1 MQIHGSADVSS
12 TARIGHN
19 VSIWHF
25 TRVREGASIGN
36 QVNVGANVYIGP
48 SVIIGNRCKIQN
60 GAQIFEPAIL
70 EDGVFIG
77 PSVILTND
85 RNPRSINFD
94 LTLKTDQD
102 WEKVGVV
109 VCRGASI
116 GAGAI
121 CVAPIRIGS
130 WSMIA
135 AGSVVISDTLDYSL
149 MAGVPAKQIGWVGE
163 FGVSLQNL
171 EDAKWRCPKTGS
183 LYEVSSAGTL
193 KKIT

>member
-1 MQIHGSADVSS
+1 MQIHSSAEVSPS
-12 TARIGHN
+12 ARIGQD

-25 TRVREGASIGN
+25 TRVREGVSIGN

-48 SVIIGNRCKIQN
+48 SVTIGNQCKIQN
-60 GAQIFEPAIL
+60 GAQIYEPAIL

-85 RNPRSINFD
+85 HNPRSINSD
-94 LTLKTDQD
+94 LTLKSDQD

-121 CVAPIRIGS
+121 CVAPIRIGA

-163 FGVSLQNL
+163 SGISLQNL
-171 EDAKWRCPKTGS
+171 EGTRWRCPKTGS
-183 LYEVSSAGTL
+183 LYEVSTTGTL
-193 KKIT
+193 VKSK